1 MLAWVAASLCVVRAV
16 LREQP
21 RWWLGFG
28 AVVGLATAN
37 KLLIALLVVSLAVG
51 LAAVGPRR
59 LPWRWVLGG
68 LAVAAVLA
76 TPALL
81 YQVTNGFP
89 QVAMGQRLSAK
100 NGPENRALMGPFL
113 LLLLGPVLVPIWVAG
128 LRSPGCAGRSGG
140 GCASWRW
147 PSGRCSSCPS
157 SRPDRST
164 TRSGCSRWS
173 TPRAAS
179 RSPAGCPG
187 WPGGA
192 GSWWERSRSTPWCR
206 RSISLPLVPV
216 SALGS
221 TPVPSINQAARDQVG
236 WPAYVGQV
244 AAAIRVAVSGRAPVR
259 PSS

>member
-1 MLAWVAASLCVVRAV
+1 MA
-16 LREQP
+16 
-21 RWWLGFG
+21 GIG

-51 LAAVGPRR
+51 LAAVGLRR

-89 QVAMGQRLSAK
+89 QVAMGRRLSAK

-128 LRSPGCAGRSGG
+128 LVPWYAGRTGG

-147 PSGRCSSCPS
+147 RSGRCSSCPWL
-157 SRPDRST
+157 RPDRST
-164 TRSGCSRWS
+164 TPSGCSWS
-173 TPRAAS
+173 CTPRAAS

-187 WPGGA
+187 SPRRRLVGA
-192 GSWWERSRSTPWCR
+192 VAVNALVSAV
-206 RSISLPLVPV
+206 ISLPLVPV

-236 WPAYVGQV
+236 GPPTRGK
-244 AAAIRVAVSGRAPVR
+244 
-259 PSS
+259 